1 MQTKEGAS
9 TCVRAKFGN
18 ISAVAALLWD
28 PKPSADELSTRSPPS
43 AALQQLAA
51 ACLCCSG
58 EVPRASGIFFTYY
71 NCCWILQ
78 VAASKRLPI
87 YLWTGLVLLIII
99 SQVTVAAGFIPPFYL
114 VERCCAV
121 FAVCSLLFEI
131 PGLSNAKAVRFWF
144 CLHVQIRIAWHGCTI
159 STYLVRMI

>member
-78 VAASKRLPI
+78 VAASKRRAAYLSMDRAHSPDHNLTGQGGGSLHAAFLPGRA
-87 YLWTGLVLLIII
+87 LCAVLLG
-99 SQVTVAAGFIPPFYL
+99 V
-114 VERCCAV
+114 
-121 FAVCSLLFEI
+121 AVCC
-131 PGLSNAKAVRFWF
+131 
-144 CLHVQIRIAWHGCTI
+144 CLK
-159 STYLVRMI
+159 YLGFPTQKLCVFGSVFTCKFQ